1 MKNTMIAL
9 LVGLLL
15 ASCGMTEIVPGVY
28 EQPLDTPSW
37 VDEVPKDEDVEYFV
51 GASAQFQSEPQAR
64 QHARVNAYQQL
75 SEFVGFEL
83 DSKFTELTGEK
94 QGFGLSIG
102 AGKYLQKKEM
112 ITDATVKKS
121 FVKEYY
127 MNRLLVND
135 MPVYVGYVLIG
146 IKRADMNRAI
156 ANDIPT
162 NNKQELEQLLKD
174 AKNS

>member
-1 MKNTMIAL
+1 MGGIFSLRPKIAKPT
-9 LVGLLL
+9 GLDWLCL
-15 ASCGMTEIVPGVY
+15 TLKATPGA
-28 EQPLDTPSW
+28 PSP
-37 VDEVPKDEDVEYFV
+37 V
-51 GASAQFQSEPQAR
+51 AR
-64 QHARVNAYQQL
+64 CT
-75 SEFVGFEL
+75 FEL

-121 FVKEYY
+121 FVKEYH

-156 ANDIPT
+156 ANDV
-162 NNKQELEQLLKD
+162 
-174 AKNS
+174 